1 MSALIS
7 KENIAGTTHPPRAK
21 ASPITPIAPLALAP
35 VHAELS
41 RQAAVCRSL
50 GSDFVARVLE
60 AAERQLSHA
69 PMTEAVIATWPGDRA
84 AAALAMRLN
93 GALHAVA
100 RRGTVPELSALY
112 RGEHADFDR
121 ALAIGLAH
129 SDAFILQWL
138 RDPTQTNEVGRS
150 AALMAALMVAA
161 DRYGLPFELLELG
174 TSCGLNLN
182 LGRYG
187 FDLGGVKAGDP
198 ASALQIAPEWRGP
211 QPVAAPVSILSASGA
226 DLHPLNA
233 RDADS
238 CERLLA
244 FIWADQHHR
253 IARLEHALDIARAH
267 PPQIEEA
274 EALDWIAQKLAAPQS
289 ADTCRVVFHSM
300 FRQYLP
306 EPQRA
311 RLAEIIVQSG
321 QFATERKP
329 LAWISLE
336 WTPDRS
342 EVRLSLTCWPSGEQR
357 FLATCHPY
365 GEWIHWR

>member
-1 MSALIS
+1 MAALIS
-7 KENIAGTTHPPRAK
+7 TQVIADTLRPSRPR
-21 ASPITPIAPLALAP
+21 TPETSELRPSVRLPA
-35 VHAELS
+35 HAELS
-41 RQAAVCRSL
+41 RQADICRSF
-50 GSDFVARVLE
+50 GSDFVGNVLE
-60 AAERQLSHA
+60 AAERQLAHA
-69 PMTEAVIATWPGDRA
+69 PMTEAVIASWPGDRA

-100 RRGTVPELSALY
+100 RRGIVPELSALY
-112 RGEHADFDR
+112 RGEHADYDR
-121 ALAIGLAH
+121 ALAAAL
-129 SDAFILQWL
+129 SQCDSFILQWL

-150 AALMAALMVAA
+150 AALMSALMIAA
-161 DRYGLPFELLELG
+161 DKFGLPFELLELG

-187 FDLGGVKAGDP
+187 FDLGGTRVGDQ

-211 QPVAAPVSILSASGA
+211 RPVAAPVEILSACGA
-226 DLHPLNA
+226 DLHPL
-233 RDADS
+233 DAQDTDS
-238 CERLLA
+238 RERLLA
-244 FIWADQHHR
+244 FIWADQRHR
-253 IARLEHALDIARAH
+253 IERLERALDIARHH
-267 PPQIEEA
+267 PPQIEKA
-274 EALDWIAQKLAAPQS
+274 EAIAWVAARLAAPQA

-321 QFATERKP
+321 QFATERTP

-336 WTPDRS
+336 WTPDRG
-342 EVRLSLTCWPSGEQR
+342 EVRLSLTSWPGGEQR

>member
-1 MSALIS
+1 MPALLS
-7 KENIAGTTHPPRAK
+7 TQNIAGTSRP
-21 ASPITPIAPLALAP
+21 SIAEAREIPEFPTRTSIPA
-35 VHAELS
+35 HAELS

-50 GSDFVARVLE
+50 GSDFVGNVLE
-60 AAERQLSHA
+60 AAERQLGHA
-69 PMTEAVIATWPGDRA
+69 PMTEAVIASWPGDRA

-100 RRGTVPELSALY
+100 RRGLVPDLSALY

-121 ALAIGLAH
+121 ALAAALAQC
-129 SDAFILQWL
+129 DDFILQWL

-150 AALMAALMVAA
+150 AALMSALMIAGN
-161 DRYGLPFELLELG
+161 RFGLPFELLELG

-187 FDLGGVKAGDP
+187 FDLGGVRVGDP
-198 ASALQIAPEWRGP
+198 ASALQIAPGWRGP
-211 QPVAAPVSILSASGA
+211 GPVAAPVEILSACGA
-226 DLHPLNA
+226 DLHPLDAQNA
-233 RDADS
+233 DC

-244 FIWADQHHR
+244 FIWADQRHR
-253 IARLEHALDIARAH
+253 IDRLERALDIARRH
-267 PPQIEEA
+267 PPQIDEA
-274 EALDWIAQKLAAPQS
+274 EAIQWVADKLAAPQ
-289 ADTCRVVFHSM
+289 AIDTCRVVFHSM

-321 QFATERKP
+321 QVATERRP

-357 FLATCHPY
+357 LLATCHPY

>member
-1 MSALIS
+1 MTALIS
-7 KENIAGTTHPPRAK
+7 KKDIAGTLRPARQSL
-21 ASPITPIAPLALAP
+21 SPNAERQPVAPILL
-35 VHAELS
+35 HAELS

-50 GSDFVARVLE
+50 GSDFVGHVLE
-60 AAERQLSHA
+60 AAERQLWHA
-69 PMTEAVIATWPGDRA
+69 PMTEAVIASWPGDRA

-100 RRGTVPELSALY
+100 RRGLVPELSALY
-112 RGEHADFDR
+112 RGEHTNFDR
-121 ALAIGLAH
+121 ALAAALAQC
-129 SDAFILQWL
+129 DDFILQWL

-150 AALMAALMVAA
+150 AALMSALMVAA
-161 DRYGLPFELLELG
+161 DRFGLPFELLELG

-182 LGRYG
+182 LTRYG
-187 FDLGGVKAGDP
+187 FDLVGVAVGDR

-211 QPVAAPVSILSASGA
+211 IPVAAPVEIVSACGA
-226 DLHPLNA
+226 DLHPLA
-233 RDADS
+233 AQDSDS

-244 FIWADQHHR
+244 FIWADQRHR
-253 IARLEHALDIARAH
+253 IERLERALDIARCH
-267 PPQIEEA
+267 PPQIDEA
-274 EALDWIAQKLAAPQS
+274 EAIHWVAGKLAAPQ
-289 ADTCRVVFHSM
+289 AIDTCRVIFHSM

-321 QFATERKP
+321 QFATERQP

-336 WTPDRS
+336 WTPDRA

-357 FLATCHPY
+357 LLATCHPY